1 MDMLKIRAILSCV
14 VVACGGPAYASPTP
28 GAQDPALV
36 AAQAQEFLR
45 KQAAT
50 YPGTPHIEVD
60 ASRLASLPPC
70 TQMQFFLSGDKRLR
84 STVSIGVRC
93 AAPRAW
99 TSYLQATVSIQGSYY
114 VPVRTLKPG
123 ETLDLG
129 DLDRRTADLLSLPP
143 DTIVDPGQLLGR
155 ITTHRLNAGAPIK
168 SSALRNPQSILRGQ
182 TVRLE
187 ARGKG
192 FVASGEG
199 KAMQSGAP
207 GAQIQVRTS
216 TGRIVTGTVVDATTI
231 SVII

>member
-1 MDMLKIRAILSCV
+1 MSKIRALLLCV
-14 VVACGGPAYASPTP
+14 IAACGGPTYANPAP
-28 GAQDPALV
+28 DAQDPALAV
-36 AAQAQEFLR
+36 AQAQEFLR
-45 KQAAT
+45 KQASI

-60 ASRLASLPPC
+60 ASRLGNLPAC

-84 STVSIGVRC
+84 SRLSIGVRC
-93 AAPRAW
+93 VAPRAW

-114 VPVRTLKPG
+114 VPAHALKPG

-129 DLDRRTADLLSLPP
+129 DLDSRTADLLSLPP
-143 DTIVDPGQLLGR
+143 DTIVDLRQILGR
-155 ITTHRLNAGAPIK
+155 ITTHRLSAGAPIK

-187 ARGKG
+187 ARGEG
-192 FVASGEG
+192 FVASSEG

-207 GAQIQVRTS
+207 GAQIQVRTA
-216 TGRIVTGTVVDATTI
+216 TGRIVTGTIVDGTTI